1 MQENLKQLKRAKT
14 LNIIAICFLLVLFT
28 ASVFLAVIAP
38 VFTSKVASADWVP
51 SGDSNTQYVFSS
63 FLEDYV
69 GDLGLWYNL
78 SVDCTSGSPYY
89 DNFNNAVAWKG
100 NATLYTA
107 NSNWDCRVGFLGYV
121 YGYFIDYK
129 ISPHFNP
136 TNPSTYSKFV
146 SPLALYERI
155 NKSDGTVI
163 HREVG
168 LAEFSPYITT
178 PSVNPYVFFTTRYLD
193 LLGAS
198 ADMRVVANYTLKNE
212 GNYTLPVDSY
222 KKVGSYV
229 RFPSIA
235 RQVGTGKSA
244 NYNYQFQG
252 YVQSITDLD
261 SSYTRTWV
269 GDLPVGLTND
279 SVIQIQT
286 LLSQVMSFGYKTN
299 VMNTS
304 ESSYQSGYNNGYQEG
319 LGDKD
324 TIRKE
329 GYNQGYQAGQE
340 NFEGQLAAQETIRQ
354 EGYNQGYQEGK
365 VAGREV
371 GYQEGVADQGDYTF
385 MGLIGAVFDAPIQA
399 FKGLLSFEV
408 LGVDMTAFV
417 SSLFGLAV
425 ILVIIKLILGGK

>member
-1 MQENLKQLKRAKT
+1 MQENLKQVKRAKT
-14 LNIIAICFLLVLFT
+14 FNIIAICLLLVLFT
-28 ASVFLAVIAP
+28 VSVFLAVIAP
-38 VFTSKVASADWVP
+38 VFTSKVASADWIP
-51 SGDSNTQYVFSS
+51 SGESNTQYVFSS
-63 FLEDYV
+63 LFDDYV
-69 GDLGLWYNL
+69 GDLGLWFNL
-78 SVDCTSGSPYY
+78 GVDCTSGGSFY
-89 DNFNNAVAWKG
+89 DIFNNAVAWKG
-100 NATLYTA
+100 NATVYSSTA
-107 NSNWDCRVGFLGYV
+107 NNLKVGFLGYL
-121 YGYFIDYK
+121 YGYQLEYK
-129 ISPHFNP
+129 YSVYSSA
-136 TNPSTYSKFV
+136 TNLTSYSKVVF
-146 SPLALYERI
+146 PLVL
-155 NKSDGTVI
+155 V
-163 HREVG
+163 
-168 LAEFSPYITT
+168 EFSNKTDGSILFRSIGLGDFDSRYQSR
-178 PSVNPYVFFTTRYLD
+178 PSVSHLTFLTTRYLD

-198 ADMRVVANYTLKNE
+198 SDMRIAANYTLKNE
-212 GNYTLPVDSY
+212 GSYTLPVGSY
-222 KKVGSYV
+222 SKVGSYV
-229 RFPSIA
+229 RFPFIGPQPGSVDA
-235 RQVGTGKSA
+235 STFS
-244 NYNYQFQG
+244 YNFQG

-261 SSYTRTWV
+261 SSYTRYWV
-269 GDLPVGLTND
+269 EDLPVGLTND

-299 VMNTS
+299 VMDTA
-304 ESSYQSGYNNGYQEG
+304 ESSYLSGYNNGYQEG

-329 GYNQGYQAGQE
+329 GYNQGYQDGQD
-340 NFEGQLAAQETIRQ
+340 NFEGQLADQETIRQ